1 VTVELRIT
9 GVQGS
14 TRELGP
20 PPATV
25 ASTRRVARAL
35 VPFFARASGRLPCHD
50 VDPDTF
56 FPTGGH
62 AQTAAGRRNHAR
74 RVATAKALCTGGP
87 GRLACPVLQEC
98 RDYAIDNLPSGI
110 WGGLDEAD
118 RNAITGRWPAARTR
132 RGPS

>member
-9 GVQGS
+9 GGEGV

-20 PPATV
+20 LPTTV
-25 ASTRRVARAL
+25 ASTRRVAQAL

-50 VDPDTF
+50 VDPETF
-56 FPTGGH
+56 FPVGGQ
-62 AQTAAGRRNHAR
+62 AQTDRTRRDHQR
-74 RVATAKALCTGGP
+74 RVDAAKALCTGGP
-87 GRLACPVLQEC
+87 GRPACPVLQAC

-110 WGGLDEAD
+110 WGGLDEDD
-118 RNAITGRWPAARTR
+118 RAAITGRWPSSRTR